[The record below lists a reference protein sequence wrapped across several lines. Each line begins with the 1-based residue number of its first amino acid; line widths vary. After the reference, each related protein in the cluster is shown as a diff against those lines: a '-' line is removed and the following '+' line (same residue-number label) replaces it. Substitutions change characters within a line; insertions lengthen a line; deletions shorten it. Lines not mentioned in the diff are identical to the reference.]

1 MKPLAGKYFAE
12 VLSREEKTESGLILS
27 REVKEVPHKALILA
41 CGGDKMD
48 NKGKVVKQCAKVG
61 DTVHFRR
68 IWNRSKK
75 VEGKEY
81 LIVLDEEIVGIE

>member
-61 DTVHFRR
+61 DTVHFQR